1 MGTLLEQFVFTAG
14 DGSEMVVTV
23 VEDAEAGQRF
33 VHGKELASGREHRVA
48 LDPSLSLAAVSASLF
63 VDEAGALRLPAGAAA
78 PEATPEP
85 EAAAARPRRRGD
97 AGRRARGAAETS
109 RARVRCVTWNLMA
122 QATAAPA
129 ALRAALLPL
138 DRYHLVHVG
147 TQECER
153 SIAASLLVQSKA
165 AWTATLVAAL
175 GPNYEVVASHTLQ
188 ATHAILFCHRS
199 ARPLLGDVRSGA
211 VATGLG
217 AGDTRLGNKGGVGLA
232 LDVGGARVCFVASHL
247 TAHQKKSAERNPV
260 RNREF
265 HKISAELAKLLAPG
279 APPPDD
285 GADPLRGAFDVV
297 AWSGDLNYRVD
308 LPRDA
313 ADDLIAARDFA
324 GLLAADQLAGALAS
338 GAAWAGYAEAPV
350 AFPPTYK
357 FDAAADGALD
367 VYDTSP
373 KRRVPSY
380 TDRVLVASRDAA
392 AARIVDYGSVADLRS
407 SDHRPVAATLS
418 LAVDAATPGGDAGQ
432 HQSQIAASA
441 RRRGA
446 PSARAVALAT

>member
-48 LDPSLSLAAVSASLF
+48 VDPSLSLAAVSASLF
-63 VDEAGALRLPAGAAA
+63 
-78 PEATPEP
+78 
-85 EAAAARPRRRGD
+85 
-97 AGRRARGAAETS
+97 
-109 RARVRCVTWNLMA
+109 
-122 QATAAPA
+122 ATAAPA

-217 AGDTRLGNKGGVGLA
+217 AGDARLGNKGGVGLA

-418 LAVDAATPGGDAGQ
+418 LAVDAATAKEATLGQ
-432 HQSQIAASA
+432 HQSQVC
-441 RRRGA
+441 
-446 PSARAVALAT
+446 AVM

>member
-63 VDEAGALRLPAGAAA
+63 
-78 PEATPEP
+78 
-85 EAAAARPRRRGD
+85 
-97 AGRRARGAAETS
+97 
-109 RARVRCVTWNLMA
+109 
-122 QATAAPA
+122 ATAAPA

-418 LAVDAATPGGDAGQ
+418 LAVDAATAKEATLGQ
-432 HQSQIAASA
+432 HQSQVC
-441 RRRGA
+441 
-446 PSARAVALAT
+446 AVM

>member
-48 LDPSLSLAAVSASLF
+48 VDPGLSLAAVSASLF

-85 EAAAARPRRRGD
+85 EAAAAAAAAAAGD
-97 AGRRARGAAETS
+97 EDDALAAELRETS
-109 RARVRCVTWNLMA
+109 RVRVRCVTWNLMA

-247 TAHQKKSAERNPV
+247 TAHQKKSAERN
-260 RNREF
+260 REF

-380 TDRVLVASRDAA
+380 TDRVLVASRDAD

-418 LAVDAATPGGDAGQ
+418 LAVDAATAKEATLGQ
-432 HQSQIAASA
+432 HQSQVC
-441 RRRGA
+441 
-446 PSARAVALAT
+446 AVM